1 MAEKEDT
8 EKKIQQLQLI
18 EQSIQNMLVQKQQF
32 QAQEMEAE
40 AALKELAGTK
50 EAYKI
55 LGNIMVA
62 TKKEDLQ
69 KELEDKKKKLAIR
82 IKTIEKQENEIK
94 EKAEKTRKEVVSEM
108 KKEWWSK
115 RWRQNSNNQ

>member
-1 MAEKEDT
+1 MAEKKDT
-8 EKKIQQLQLI
+8 EKKIQQLQMM
-18 EQSIQNMLVQKQQF
+18 EQSVQNMLMQKQQF
-32 QAQEMEAE
+32 QAQQMEAE
-40 AALKELAGTK
+40 AALKELEGSK

-69 KELEDKKKKLAIR
+69 KELEEKKKKLGIR
-82 IKTIEKQENEIK
+82 IKTIEKQESEIK

-108 KKEWWSK
+108 KKE
-115 RWRQNSNNQ
+115 

>member
-108 KKEWWSK
+108 KKE
-115 RWRQNSNNQ
+115 